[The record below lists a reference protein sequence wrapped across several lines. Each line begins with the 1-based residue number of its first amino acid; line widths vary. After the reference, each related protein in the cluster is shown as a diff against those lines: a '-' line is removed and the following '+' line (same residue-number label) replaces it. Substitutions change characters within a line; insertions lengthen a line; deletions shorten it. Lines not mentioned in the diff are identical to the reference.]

1 MILVVKVNYF
11 WSVMNTRVKKKLS
24 FVVLNV
30 ALLFN
35 PHGSHW
41 NAAREAKKKTLMD
54 TKQQLTWYTKILGT
68 EKACQ
73 FVCLSL
79 CFVSEYVYFPAG
91 HCTYDLIM

>member
-1 MILVVKVNYF
+1 
-11 WSVMNTRVKKKLS
+11 MNTRVKKKLS

-54 TKQQLTWYTKILGT
+54 TKQQLT
-68 EKACQ
+68 
-73 FVCLSL
+73 
-79 CFVSEYVYFPAG
+79 
-91 HCTYDLIM
+91 